1 MFGIFIIIF
10 FEQMETFSESDRE
23 EDEGRRMV
31 SGSLLGFQLE
41 FLRDLCQTS
50 AWGDKRLI
58 KNLVKQ
64 GKYFKTYKSVFEF
77 EFVTGMGVASGL

>member
-1 MFGIFIIIF
+1 
-10 FEQMETFSESDRE
+10 
-23 EDEGRRMV
+23 MV

-41 FLRDLCQTS
+41 FLRNLCQTS

-64 GKYFKTYKSVFEF
+64 GKNYFKTYKSVFEF
-77 EFVTGMGVASGL
+77 EFVTGMGVVSGL